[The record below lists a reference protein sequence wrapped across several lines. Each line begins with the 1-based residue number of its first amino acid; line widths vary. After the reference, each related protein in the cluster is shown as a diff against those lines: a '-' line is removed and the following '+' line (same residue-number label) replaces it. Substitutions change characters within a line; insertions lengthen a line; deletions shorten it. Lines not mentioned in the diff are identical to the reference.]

1 MNHSRNNP
9 RFINWDIFNGNI
21 LYVKRGFE
29 YLHVS
34 GLVWMQN
41 ILSHR
46 LNHRYKIYIHNHTHT
61 YVHSWGLRPVWI
73 TIIYID
79 RIGLICTFI
88 FDRLEKN
95 WRFAYYSVHRRV
107 SVSPRARR
115 RLVARGI
122 FCVNYPILCHPC
134 ITSINFCIFLT
145 YSLIQHEYSTKRQQ
159 KLPFPEPTHPVL
171 LRT

>member
-34 GLVWMQN
+34 GLIWMQN

-122 FCVNYPILCHPC
+122 FCVNSSYLRWRPC
-134 ITSINFCIFLT
+134 ITSAHFMYFSDLF
-145 YSLIQHEYSTKRQQ
+145 TKSAWIARQQ